1 VTPHIGLVGCG
12 NWGRYIL
19 RDLKGLGCR
28 VTVVAVSP
36 QTRQNAEFAADHIL
50 DSVEE
55 FGAGVDGFVVATPT
69 SLHAETVTALLRF
82 QRPIFCEKPLT
93 NNLDAARLLVQ
104 TGGDRIFVMDKWRY
118 HPGIEALRDIA
129 ASGELGPVESIRSF
143 RLGWANPHA
152 DVDSTWILLPHD
164 LTIVLEILGHIPE
177 PVSAVPEYANARL
190 TGLTAVLGESPNIVA
205 AVSEKSVENI
215 RSISLNFRDGAA
227 TLEDSYAVCIKV
239 RRVRDGVPK
248 SSDAVE
254 QRPISDELPLQRE
267 LTAFLNYLKGGP
279 PPKSSASEALRVVE
293 VITELRRRANIE
305 G

>member
-1 VTPHIGLVGCG
+1 MPVAGSRSRDSMESARSPALPPRYRSPLARFAAGNLGVTPHIGLVGCG

-82 QRPIFCEKPLT
+82 RRPIFCEKPLA

-118 HPGIEALRDIA
+118 HPG
-129 ASGELGPVESIRSF
+129 
-143 RLGWANPHA
+143 
-152 DVDSTWILLPHD
+152 
-164 LTIVLEILGHIPE
+164 
-177 PVSAVPEYANARL
+177 
-190 TGLTAVLGESPNIVA
+190 
-205 AVSEKSVENI
+205 
-215 RSISLNFRDGAA
+215 
-227 TLEDSYAVCIKV
+227 
-239 RRVRDGVPK
+239 
-248 SSDAVE
+248 
-254 QRPISDELPLQRE
+254 
-267 LTAFLNYLKGGP
+267 
-279 PPKSSASEALRVVE
+279 
-293 VITELRRRANIE
+293 
-305 G
+305 